1 MLFKI
6 NLNKQIQRNFYSKT
20 FVMYTYSF
28 NFASVT
34 NQQAVARGYK
44 NGCTT
49 VCRTI
54 QSKSAANI
62 VQTFLIS

>member
-1 MLFKI
+1 
-6 NLNKQIQRNFYSKT
+6 
-20 FVMYTYSF
+20 MYTYSF